1 MLSGLLWGGGL
12 LLLLAGFFLA
22 FLTLSDFRPEK
33 VIRLEVEANRGA
45 ILKKNVPLSLLTFNI
60 GYGGLD
66 AGADFF
72 MDGGKA
78 SRAVSLER
86 TRVNLEAITRFLSA
100 AKADLVMLQEVDVRS
115 SRSYRVDEAAY
126 LKKNLAGY
134 GVMFAVNYKVPWVPV
149 PITRPMGAALSGLLT
164 FSRFQVRSAARHGL
178 PGHEAW
184 PRRLAELDRCL
195 IECRLPVTGGKE
207 LVLLNLH
214 LSVFD
219 PGGRIRKMQLA
230 YLQQRIA
237 AEYDLSNHVIAGGDW
252 NHGLP
257 GTDPA
262 LFKWTIAQP
271 FWYMPLPDDFTP
283 PGFSW
288 AVDKTVPTIRST
300 GSAYKAGENFVAVID
315 GFLASPNVEI
325 RKVSGHDL
333 AFRHS
338 DHNPVSM
345 VFVLK

>member
-12 LLLLAGFFLA
+12 LVLFAGLYLA
-22 FLTLSDFRPEK
+22 FMTISDYKPEK
-33 VIRLEVEANRGA
+33 TIGLDIEANRTA
-45 ILKKNVPLSLLTFNI
+45 ILEKNVPLSLMTFNI

-66 AGADFF
+66 AEADFF

-78 SRAVSLER
+78 SRAFSLER
-86 TRVNLEAITRFLSA
+86 TRVNLETIARFLSA

-115 SRSYRVDEAAY
+115 SRSYRVDEVAY
-126 LKKNLAGY
+126 LKNSLAGY
-134 GVMFAVNYKVPWVPV
+134 GVIFAVNYKVPWVPV
-149 PITRPMGAALSGLLT
+149 PITRPMGAVLSGLLT
-164 FSRFQVRSAARHGL
+164 FSRFQVRSASRHGL
-178 PGHEAW
+178 PGREAW
-184 PRRLAELDRCL
+184 PRQLAELDRCS
-195 IECRLPVTGGKE
+195 IESRLPVTGGKE

-219 PGGRIRKMQLA
+219 QRGRIRKLQLA
-230 YLQQRIA
+230 YLQKRIM
-237 AEYDLSNHVIAGGDW
+237 AEYDLGNYVIAGGDW

-271 FWYMPLPDDFTP
+271 GWYMPLPDDFTP
-283 PGFSW
+283 SGFSW

-300 GSAYKAGENFVAVID
+300 GSAYKEGGNFVAVID
-315 GFLASPNVEI
+315 GFLVSPNVEI
-325 RKVSGHDL
+325 QKVTGHDL
-333 AFRHS
+333 AFKHS